1 MTLDHGSYTLSR
13 NHCPEITKQNQKPN
27 KHTLL
32 SQLCWL
38 GIVWLSCLPLLVSAQ
53 VTESLH
59 LEQGTITGISGID
72 TDIQVYKGIPYAAPP
87 VADLRWRP
95 PQPPSPWEGT
105 FKADT
110 FGPGCIQ
117 NLTRSRPPWTE
128 EFMHQGSISE
138 DCLYLNIWSGA
149 PSAEERRPVLVYIH
163 GGGFSEGSGSV
174 LVYDGEPLAKKGLVV
189 VTINY
194 RLGLFG
200 FFAHP
205 ELSAESDHS
214 ASGNYGLL
222 DQVAA
227 LKWVQ
232 KNISDFGGDPDN
244 VTVAGQSA
252 GAVSV
257 YLLTASPLARGLFH
271 RVIVQ
276 SGPGGLA
283 SFGLTNT
290 RSLASSLSEVEENGI
305 ELVKARSARSIQ
317 AMRAMPANELIAVSL
332 PPTVRFGPVIDGY
345 FLLDDVPTVY
355 AEGSQNDV
363 PMMTGFNAD
372 EGSAFPGYGQ
382 STLEE
387 YPNTVSTR
395 YGERAEAYLALY
407 PADTDEAAGL
417 ALKTGLRDLAAVALG
432 RLAVERV
439 QSARTEAY
447 LYYFERGIPW
457 PERPEFGAFHTA
469 EVPYFFN
476 TLDHIDRPW
485 TEVDRHLADL
495 MSTYWVNFSTHGSP
509 NNPSVPLW
517 TAFDES
523 DFQFMRLGTKIEFAK
538 ITDQTKT
545 EFFLDYL
552 SEQAR

>member
-1 MTLDHGSYTLSR
+1 MDFTLTSR
-13 NHCPEITKQNQKPN
+13 NHCPEITKQNQKPVER
-27 KHTLL
+27 TLR
-32 SQLCWL
+32 SHHCWL
-38 GIVWLSCLPLLVSAQ
+38 GIVWLSCLPLFVSAQ
-53 VTESLH
+53 VTEPLQ
-59 LEQGTITGISGID
+59 LVQGAIIGTSGTD
-72 TDIQVYKGIPYAAPP
+72 TEIQVYKGIPYAAPP

-95 PQPPSPWEGT
+95 PQPPLPWKGT
-105 FKADT
+105 LEADM

-117 NLTRSRPPWTE
+117 NLARSRPPWTE
-128 EFMHQGSISE
+128 EFMHQGGISE

-149 PSAEERRPVLVYIH
+149 SDAEERRPVLVYVH

-174 LVYDGEPLAKKGLVV
+174 LVYDGEPLAKKGLIV

-232 KNISDFGGDPDN
+232 ENISEFGGDPDN

-257 YLLTASPLARGLFH
+257 YLLTASPLAKGLFH

-290 RSLASSLSEVEENGI
+290 RSLASPLSEMEGNGV
-305 ELVKARSARSIQ
+305 ELVKARRAGSIQ
-317 AMRAMPANELIAVSL
+317 AMRAMSADELIAVSV
-332 PPTVRFGPVIDGY
+332 PPNVRFGPVIDEY
-345 FLLDDVPTVY
+345 FLTADVPTVY
-355 AEGSQNDV
+355 EEGSQNDV

-382 STLEE
+382 STLDE
-387 YPNTVSTR
+387 YSNTVNTR
-395 YGERAEAYLALY
+395 YGERADAYLALY
-407 PADTDEAAGL
+407 PAHTDEAAGL
-417 ALKTGLRDLAAVALG
+417 ALKTSLRDLSAVALG
-432 RLAVERV
+432 RLAVERA
-439 QSARTEAY
+439 QSAKTEAY

-495 MSTYWVNFSTHGSP
+495 MSTYWVKFSTHGSP
-509 NNPSVPLW
+509 NGPGVPSW
-517 TAFDES
+517 TVFDES
-523 DFQFMRLGTKIEFAK
+523 DIQFMRLGTKIELAK